1 MTFRSFLFVPG
12 ARPDR
17 FAKAF
22 AAGADAV
29 CIDLEDAVP
38 PPEKAAAREA
48 TLAALRQ
55 DRLARPAVGLRLNA
69 LRTPAGVADLAALA
83 ASDARPDFV
92 MMPKVAHAEEAAIVA
107 EVLGPDGPPLWP
119 IIESAAGLEQAFAI
133 AAAPRIG
140 GLLFGGADFAA
151 DLGVAVEWEPLFLGR
166 ATVVAAA
173 ARAGVDALD
182 VPYLDVE
189 DDAGCEAE
197 ARRSRGLGF
206 TGKACIH
213 PRQLAPVKAAFT
225 PSAAELARARRILE
239 AFDAAGGAAALLDGK
254 LIEAPV
260 VRAATRVLAAEEG

>member
-55 DRLARPAVGLRLNA
+55 DRQARPAVGLRLNA

-92 MMPKVAHAEEAAIVA
+92 MMPKVAHAEEAAIA
-107 EVLGPDGPPLWP
+107 DTFGWLPLHEAAYYRAPLEVM
-119 IIESAAGLEQAFAI
+119 Q
-133 AAAPRIG
+133 
-140 GLLFGGADFAA
+140 
-151 DLGVAVEWEPLFLGR
+151 
-166 ATVVAAA
+166 
-173 ARAGVDALD
+173 
-182 VPYLDVE
+182 
-189 DDAGCEAE
+189 
-197 ARRSRGLGF
+197 
-206 TGKACIH
+206 
-213 PRQLAPVKAAFT
+213 
-225 PSAAELARARRILE
+225 
-239 AFDAAGGAAALLDGK
+239 ALLDAHPVAVSTPTARGYLPLHCANEDAHVDAFK
-254 LIEAPV
+254 LLLRVFPEAAYAAYIYGSLPLYYATLYGSASLEV
-260 VRAATRVLAAEEG
+260 VVALEAL

>member
-1 MTFRSFLFVPG
+1 MTYRSLLFVPG

-38 PPEKAAAREA
+38 PPEKAAARAA
-48 TLAALRQ
+48 TLAVLAE
-55 DRLARPAVGLRLNA
+55 DRPTRPAVGLRLNA
-69 LRTPAGVADLAALA
+69 LRTAAGVADLAALA
-83 ASDARPDFV
+83 LSNARPDFV
-92 MMPKVAHAEEAAIVA
+92 MMPKVAHAQEAAIIA
-107 EVLGPDGPPLWP
+107 DVLESNGPLIWP
-119 IIESAAGLEQAFAI
+119 IIESAAGLEQAYAI

-140 GLLFGGADFAA
+140 GVLFGGADFAA

-173 ARAGVDALD
+173 ARAGVEALD

-213 PRQLAPVKAAFT
+213 PRQLGPVKSAFT
-225 PSAAELARARRILE
+225 PTVEERARAQRVLD
-239 AFDAAGGAAALLDGK
+239 AFAAAGGAAALLDGK

-260 VRAATRVLAAEEG
+260 VRAAKRVLAVEEN